1 MGAWRVYFMYE
12 SYLVLIPVLLTGICI
27 FRFPNAPMG
36 YVELDQHPESL
47 ANLSKLVWS
56 TRLISLVQFILS
68 ALDLWFTKN
77 LFMAAMALNWFILIW
92 IATGLHR
99 PSNVEQGS
107 HLALFLVLI
116 GNFIF
121 IEWRHNPY
129 IMNNYINVKYFPPVR
144 WGRGEVIW
152 SRKLTREKKLLPVEC
167 RNVIGGY

>member
-1 MGAWRVYFMYE
+1 MYE

-116 GNFIF
+116 GNFISAGWLHIPMLPIIISKF
-121 IEWRHNPY
+121 LVRLDAQLFVASSLVNLVY
-129 IMNNYINVKYFPPVR
+129 IL
-144 WGRGEVIW
+144 VIGFW
-152 SRKLTREKKLLPVEC
+152 SDRMEEEE
-167 RNVIGGY
+167 NVISC